1 MAVPHIDL
9 TCNKC
14 GEGWSPLQLNKHRVY
29 LDGDVEVP
37 VYRTFSWCEACAALR
52 PVEHFEDSSRT
63 QGKLEEIEAELV
75 QLTNTW
81 LKRLLIRLFPAKRT
95 T

>member
-1 MAVPHIDL
+1 
-9 TCNKC
+9 
-14 GEGWSPLQLNKHRVY
+14 
-29 LDGDVEVP
+29 
-37 VYRTFSWCEACAALR
+37 
-52 PVEHFEDSSRT
+52 VEHFEDSSRT